1 MRILLDK
8 YIIFIFNITKKK
20 KEKIKIKIEQF
31 QKYSYPATK
40 FYINFF
46 FNYSLS
52 KSLNNKAIK
61 HEQISILRK

>member
-8 YIIFIFNITKKK
+8 YIIFIFNITKK

>member
-8 YIIFIFNITKKK
+8 YIIFIFNITKK

-40 FYINFF
+40 LYIIFF
-46 FNYSLS
+46 LIIHYQN
-52 KSLNNKAIK
+52 
-61 HEQISILRK
+61 H